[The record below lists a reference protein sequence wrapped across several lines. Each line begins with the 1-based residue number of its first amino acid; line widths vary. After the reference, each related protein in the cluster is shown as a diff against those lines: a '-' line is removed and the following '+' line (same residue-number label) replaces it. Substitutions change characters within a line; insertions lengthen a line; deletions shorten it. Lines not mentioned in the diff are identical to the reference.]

1 MTDYK
6 LAHTLKEL
14 NDYADKG
21 YVFVAVI
28 NPDSWLVRKTE
39 PEIELRPMNK
49 EEFEAFTS
57 GKQEPV
63 KKDNEPRTD
72 KKDA

>member
-28 NPDSWLVRKTE
+28 NPDSWLVRKEEDEVVADAGNT
-39 PEIELRPMNK
+39 PTLPIEEK
-49 EEFEAFTS
+49 
-57 GKQEPV
+57 EPV
-63 KKDNEPRTD
+63 KKDNGLGTN